1 MTIRIRSLFLKI
13 FLWFWATVVATGVA
27 LIATWII
34 LQPKNVPAQSQT
46 TLADAAWVSGTS
58 AVDALERQGA
68 SAASAY
74 IAQLSQKTHLKSCLF
89 DTSGNVI
96 AGSDCALFSDIGTR
110 ATSDAPAFNTKHNF
124 VRVAVKVRGKSG
136 RDYVYAV
143 EQAMEHR
150 GPPPGIGP
158 SGFLLRWSVAFLVSG
173 FICYLLTRYL
183 TAPVLRLREASQHL
197 AAGDLSTRAAAG
209 MERRRDEL
217 GSLVRDFNAMA
228 ARIEELVSRQR
239 QLIYDISHELRSPLA
254 RLNVALDLGRQRKGD
269 DPAFD
274 HMEQD
279 IGCLNDMIERL
290 LTVAKL
296 DTSATP
302 VPMTQVDLTEL
313 VAQIVRSAEFEL
325 QERSGAVRLSS
336 QGQYFVQG
344 NAELLHSA
352 VENVIRN
359 AVRYT
364 GTENSGTENS
374 GPENSIAQNS
384 IPKNSIDVQLESTDA
399 PGFVRLLVRDYGQG
413 VPESELVNIFQPFY
427 RVADDRNRASGGT
440 GLGLAIADRVVRIHG
455 GTIQARN
462 VTPQGLEV
470 EILLPQ
476 QKPLNSPRS

>member
-1 MTIRIRSLFLKI
+1 MTISIHSLFLKI
-13 FLWFWATVVATGVA
+13 FFWFWATVIATGIA

-34 LQPKNVPAQSQT
+34 LQPKNIPAQSQT
-46 TLADAAWVSGTS
+46 MLAGAAWASGTS
-58 AVDALERQGA
+58 VVDTFERQGS

-74 IAQLSQKTHLKSCLF
+74 LEQLSEKTHLKSCLL
-89 DTSGNVI
+89 DASGNVVS
-96 AGSDCALFSDIGTR
+96 GSECDLFGDLPANAKG
-110 ATSDAPAFNTKHNF
+110 SDAPVFNYKRHGLDRIV
-124 VRVAVKVRGKSG
+124 VRLRGKSG
-136 RDYVYAV
+136 RQYIYRVA
-143 EQAMEHR
+143 AAAEHR

-158 SGFLLRWSVAFLVSG
+158 SGILLRWAVAFLVSG
-173 FICYLLTRYL
+173 LICYLLTRYL

-197 AAGDLSTRAAAG
+197 AEGDLSTRAAAG

-254 RLNVALDLGRQRKGD
+254 RLNVALDLGRQRKGN

-279 IGCLNDMIERL
+279 IECLNDMIERL
-290 LTVAKL
+290 LTVARL

-302 VPMTQVDLTEL
+302 IAMTQVDLTEL
-313 VAQIVRSAEFEL
+313 VLQIVRGADFEL
-325 QERSGAVRLSS
+325 QERSGAVRLSC
-336 QGQYFVQG
+336 QGEYFIRG

-352 VENVIRN
+352 IENVIRN

-364 GTENSGTENS
+364 GPGNSVEVHLDS
-374 GPENSIAQNS
+374 A
-384 IPKNSIDVQLESTDA
+384 DAAA
-399 PGFVRLLVRDYGQG
+399 PGFARLLVRDYGQG

-427 RVADDRNRASGGT
+427 RVADDRNRESGGT
-440 GLGLAIADRVVRIHG
+440 GLGLAIADRVIRIHG
-455 GTIQARN
+455 GSIKARN
-462 VTPQGLEV
+462 AVPHGLEV

-476 QKPLNSPRS
+476 TTPLNLPKL